1 MQVFCLTCV
10 RLCGPMSIEQD
21 LEEFNN
27 LFKNLTINKMNQQ
40 QITELIVSAVGA
52 AISAKKTEFE
62 AKLSQITGK
71 LEGLEVQHIEEYKEI
86 TINNSIRCA
95 ESLDLVKT
103 LPAF

>member
-1 MQVFCLTCV
+1 
-10 RLCGPMSIEQD
+10 
-21 LEEFNN
+21 
-27 LFKNLTINKMNQQ
+27 MNQQ

-71 LEGLEVQHIEEYKEI
+71 LEGLEVPHIEEYKEI
-86 TINNSIRCA
+86 TINNSIRCD

-103 LPAF
+103 LPEFDGKIESYVSWRQAANNAQRYNI